1 MGELSMEE
9 MPMKG
14 DLMGVMPVPG
24 RRTGAKT
31 ILLTGFQPFGGLTEN
46 PALEILKRV
55 PRTVGGCAVERAEI
69 PVTYEGCSR
78 VAVEAV
84 ERVRPCAV
92 VMVGQARGRADIEVE
107 RVAINVDDCDSP
119 DNDGVVRQGVA
130 VVEGGP
136 AAYFATI
143 PVVEC
148 VRSVRA
154 CGVPASVSNTAG
166 TYVCNHLMYS
176 VLDCCAHRFPEVNA
190 GFVHVPLMTAQA
202 ATAACA
208 GDPSMS
214 VDDMVRGLTAVLET
228 VAETFRDEGGE

>member
-1 MGELSMEE
+1 MGE

-14 DLMGVMPVPG
+14 GPMGEMPAPR

-136 AAYFATI
+136 A
-143 PVVEC
+143 E
-148 VRSVRA
+148 RA
-154 CGVPASVSNTAG
+154 GLQQ
-166 TYVCNHLMYS
+166 YDFIYS
-176 VLDCCAHRFPEVNA
+176 VDGVRVTSFAELTTELDKHE
-190 GFVHVPLMTAQA
+190 
-202 ATAACA
+202 A
-208 GDPSMS
+208 GDTVEIQVCRYAQVNVVDNSMMNNNFYGFYGNNSSCSSSRYSIYVSGGYEMVTKS
-214 VDDMVRGLTAVLET
+214 VTLEILDD
-228 VAETFRDEGGE
+228 